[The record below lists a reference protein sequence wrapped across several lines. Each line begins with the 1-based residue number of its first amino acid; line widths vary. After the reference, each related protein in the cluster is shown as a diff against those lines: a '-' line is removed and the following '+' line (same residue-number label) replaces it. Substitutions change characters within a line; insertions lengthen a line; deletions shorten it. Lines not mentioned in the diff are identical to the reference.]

1 MQSLLASTLSGSA
14 AISVTSMSLDELQP
28 LVAHLFAFS
37 YAWALGGNLVHTLRD
52 AFHTHTR

>member
-14 AISVTSMSLDELQP
+14 ITMTSLSLDELQP
-28 LVAHLFAFS
+28 LVSHLFAFS

-52 AFHTHTR
+52 SFHAHTR

>member
-14 AISVTSMSLDELQP
+14 MTMTSLSLDELQP
-28 LVAHLFAFS
+28 LVSHLFAFS

-52 AFHTHTR
+52 SFHAHTR